1 MQSSNEY
8 LIAKMVQF
16 NNKAEAQAIE
26 DYSDFL
32 KSVVESELDES
43 FKNYIVSV
51 ISEIIGDEL
60 NHQEKLQEIYTALT
74 NIEPNKE

>member
-1 MQSSNEY
+1 MQSSTEY

-16 NNKAEAQAIE
+16 NNKSEAQAIE
-26 DYSDFL
+26 DYTDFL
-32 KSVVESELDES
+32 KLVVESEIDEDY
-43 FKNYIVSV
+43 KKYIVSV
-51 ISEIIGDEL
+51 INEIVSDEL